1 MRLCFILKCGVCPSD
16 SHADTCIA
24 KEGRIPPKL
33 PYLNKTF
40 ANDTKINVDLDIDI
54 DFNNIQVV
62 DEDGTPITNYQ
73 DVIVAITDQPDVLKI
88 NATTISLSS
97 STRLATASPI
107 ADMLSIEVPPS
118 TTRKASASTTFISK
132 TLGESLLIQTFSDD
146 VRADMISLTGTRTTV
161 SLSTSM
167 PTVTA
172 TWNDGDPITGAPYE
186 TPDDPLTSSSLLGSD
201 ADTCSVQAQ
210 QDPQNIESQAAVA
223 NVSLATSIAQPST
236 FRTVRTTSIKI
247 KNATATVTKTVTF
260 SASASANAPGR
271 NSASN
276 LSVEQDVAVEP
287 GNKSGSDETTEADHI
302 KIQIVQPCVKVIC
315 DSGTCLDPIECDES
329 GVDA

>member
-1 MRLCFILKCGVCPSD
+1 MHLCFILKCELWPSD

-118 TTRKASASTTFISK
+118 TTRKASASTTFTSK
-132 TLGESLLIQTFSDD
+132 TLGESLLIQTLSDD
-146 VRADMISLTGTRTTV
+146 VRADMISLTGTRTTI
-161 SLSTSM
+161 SLSTSV
-167 PTVTA
+167 PTASA
-172 TWNDGDPITGAPYE
+172 TWKDGDPITSAAYE
-186 TPDDPLTSSSLLGSD
+186 TPDDPLTSSSLFGSN
-201 ADTCSVQAQ
+201 ADTILVQAQ
-210 QDPQNIESQAAVA
+210 QDTHNVESQATVA
-223 NVSLATSIAQPST
+223 DLSLTTSIAQPST
-236 FRTVRTTSIKI
+236 FKTVRTISTKLR
-247 KNATATVTKTVTF
+247 NATATVTKTITI
-260 SASASANAPGR
+260 SASASGNALGH
-271 NSASN
+271 NSTPN
-276 LSVEQDVAVEP
+276 LSVEQDVAIES